1 MRLFHD
7 LKFQEMGKPKKMK
20 MIGKRRTP
28 EQIVRLLKTAEAQLG
43 SGATVEDVC
52 RELEIAV
59 STFHHWRKKYGN
71 MEPGDAKRLKAL
83 EDENSRL
90 KKMVAEQALDIEML
104 KVLSK
109 GNF

>member
-1 MRLFHD
+1 
-7 LKFQEMGKPKKMK
+7 MGKPKKMK
-20 MIGKRRTP
+20 TIGKRRKP
-28 EQIVRLLKTAEAQLG
+28 EQIVRLLKKAEADIG
-43 SGATVEDVC
+43 SGAKVEDVC

-71 MEPGDAKRLKAL
+71 MAPGDAKKLKAL

-90 KKMVAEQALDIEML
+90 KRMVAEQALDIQML
-104 KVLSK
+104 KVLSE

>member
-1 MRLFHD
+1 M
-7 LKFQEMGKPKKMK
+7 
-20 MIGKRRTP
+20 GKRRTP
-28 EQIVRLLKTAEAQLG
+28 EQIVRLLQTAEAKIG
-43 SGATVEDVC
+43 GGTTVEDVC
-52 RELEIAV
+52 RSLEIAV
-59 STFHHWRKKYGN
+59 STFHHWRKKYGG

-90 KKMVAEQALDIEML
+90 KKMVAEQALDIQML